1 MIHYISGDA
10 TQPEGSGHKI
20 IVHICNDIGRW
31 GKGFVLA
38 ISKRWKEPEKAYRK
52 WYVSPVSDNR
62 VELGKIQPV
71 RVSDDITV
79 INMIAQK
86 GIYKSGGIP
95 PIRYE
100 ALRTCLT
107 KAADYASGSAKS
119 GATFHMP
126 RIGCGLAGGNWSEIE
141 KIINESLDDYDVFVY
156 DLP

>member
-1 MIHYISGDA
+1 MIHYIAGDA

-38 ISKRWKEPEKAYRK
+38 LSKRWKEPEKAYRQ
-52 WYVSPVSDNR
+52 WYKGLKNNDAL
-62 VELGKIQPV
+62 ELGKIQPV
-71 RVSDDITV
+71 RVSDDIEV

-100 ALRTCLT
+100 SLRTCLA
-107 KAADYASGSAKS
+107 KAAVYASGLKKP

-141 KIINESLDDYDVFVY
+141 KIINETLGDYDVFVY